1 MCSPKYKYGCQSH
14 LALTLKC
21 HQNLTGGV
29 VGTKS
34 SYAHQRI
41 LLCVV
46 TASKKMT
53 GPSKSGTSLQASKSA
68 GIFTWGHEASSMIH
82 FSEWKSTCC
91 LEGHILQVKHL
102 QRGNSNK
109 RQWIRKYKWILGVAA
124 AVCKVCLRQTSQRDS
139 WCFPLPTNKIHL
151 GGVCWIYQLS
161 WWFVWYTSSKHIYL
175 WYFLQNHHQTQHQ
188 TVAEHWILCDL
199 YRLRRFTTSKPDF
212 WTEKKA
218 AEIV

>member
-1 MCSPKYKYGCQSH
+1 MMTNKKQTVCSPKYKYGCQSH

-139 WCFPLPTNKIHL
+139 
-151 GGVCWIYQLS
+151 
-161 WWFVWYTSSKHIYL
+161 
-175 WYFLQNHHQTQHQ
+175 
-188 TVAEHWILCDL
+188 
-199 YRLRRFTTSKPDF
+199 
-212 WTEKKA
+212 
-218 AEIV
+218 